1 MRYSHWAFPK
11 SVWCATARLGLALNL
26 FLFCPSPLFV
36 HPCFLF
42 LFPGT
47 FFDEIQQNY
56 WTTHEIYFDTNYA
69 EIFFYGRIP
78 NYIHT
83 FPLLLLPFLLT
94 FANHNGA
101 NGHAVK
107 LGLGV
112 DAGIEGH
119 AVLGALKVE
128 GRHWWMV
135 RHLFGR
141 VIQVHVVGRIVV
153 HGDTPTTVEG
163 FSDDGVIRLLREAA
177 LKRGKRKLQ
186 AFVCSFLGKKRINR
200 GRTAWLNDCFC
211 MYPKRD
217 AKKAFFCDTSK

>member
-1 MRYSHWAFPK
+1 MF
-11 SVWCATARLGLALNL
+11 SVSLPRR
-26 FLFCPSPLFV
+26 S
-36 HPCFLF
+36 
-42 LFPGT
+42 
-47 FFDEIQQNY
+47 FDEIRQNY
-56 WTTHEIYFDTNYA
+56 WTAHETYFDTNHA
-69 EIFFYGRIP
+69 VIFFNERIP
-78 NYIHT
+78 NYILVHA
-83 FPLLLLPFLLT
+83 FPLLFLPFLLT
-94 FANHNGA
+94 LANHNGA

-119 AVLGALKVE
+119 AALGALKVE

-153 HGDTPTTVEG
+153 HGDAPTTVEG

-186 AFVCSFLGKKRINR
+186 AFVQFPWEEKDK
-200 GRTAWLNDCFC
+200 
-211 MYPKRD
+211 
-217 AKKAFFCDTSK
+217 